1 MYEASL
7 YIEIL
12 STIQYP
18 FKIPFPLKFLISFLP
33 TTNFIIFILSLFIP
47 KTLSIFP
54 IIICKMFHS
63 EKELEREL
71 WEFWGNP
78 PFHGSRKKSGK
89 GTEKEQ
95 PKSPGKNNKR
105 KCNESAVGIKKKDN
119 DWKTH
124 QIYMGCSGTMC
135 VCQVNKSFCGFKRCF

>member
-33 TTNFIIFILSLFIP
+33 TTNFIIFILSLISLIFIP

-63 EKELEREL
+63 EKELE
-71 WEFWGNP
+71 
-78 PFHGSRKKSGK
+78 S
-89 GTEKEQ
+89 
-95 PKSPGKNNKR
+95 
-105 KCNESAVGIKKKDN
+105 
-119 DWKTH
+119 
-124 QIYMGCSGTMC
+124 
-135 VCQVNKSFCGFKRCF
+135 